1 MKVEGLISVNLTEA
15 SKLEVFYK
23 LIFDK
28 FNFHKDYIIK
38 ENKIYQLEDHRGE
51 FYDIYIRDANE
62 LDHHIYEIIKKI
74 KQY

>member
-1 MKVEGLISVNLTEA
+1 MKVEGLTSVNLTEA

-38 ENKIYQLEDHRGE
+38 ENKIYQL
-51 FYDIYIRDANE
+51 
-62 LDHHIYEIIKKI
+62 
-74 KQY
+74 